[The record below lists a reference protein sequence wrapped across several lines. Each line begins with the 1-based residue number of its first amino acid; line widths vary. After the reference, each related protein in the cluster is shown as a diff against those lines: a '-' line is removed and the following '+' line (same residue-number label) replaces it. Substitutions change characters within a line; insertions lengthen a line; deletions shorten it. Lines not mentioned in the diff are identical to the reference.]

1 MSSDYE
7 FRINNV
13 KHPDHWLHEG
23 IAAPTED
30 CKKLT
35 LEVCNH
41 ISKNYN
47 LLPTII
53 ASTVEEGIYLRFDRD
68 TKNTKKSLTVEVYNN
83 LEIAALVNDNS
94 TKKILGFEDIKNLD
108 FSRMI
113 NIL

>member
-23 IAAPTED
+23 IATPTED

-41 ISKNYN
+41 IFKTYN

-53 ASTVEEGIYLRFDRD
+53 ASTVEEGIYLRFD
-68 TKNTKKSLTVEVYNN
+68 KNTKSLIIEVYND
-83 LEIAALVNDNS
+83 LEIAALVNDA
-94 TKKILGFEDIKNLD
+94 KKISGFEDIKNLD

-113 NIL
+113 NLL